1 MFFLCAHN
9 HVKLQKWRHRKTQRL
24 RRQSASGETL
34 MLMRVVVSAAEGE
47 RKHLYSCLVLLH
59 LSFLIFCE
67 GFGFG
72 APQGPPPPAGDWPCS
87 SWSLF
92 AFSRFR
98 LLLPSSCAAARFSIF
113 DRQSFRFSHHGL
125 HSWPTPSTGLG
136 ATFAGTTLDVHVSAQ
151 WGTFGPR
158 KWENRKGNMK
168 IWGGGHTERAFIIL
182 RDDKRINHAGK
193 HFGETFV
200 VFWGGIMIH
209 REKMTDG

>member
-72 APQGPPPPAGDWPCS
+72 APQGPPPQLETGRVLPDRCLLSLVSGFFCLPA
-87 SWSLF
+87 
-92 AFSRFR
+92 A
-98 LLLPSSCAAARFSIF
+98 LLPDF
-113 DRQSFRFSHHGL
+113 QSLTTSHLSFHITA
-125 HSWPTPSTGLG
+125 SNS
-136 ATFAGTTLDVHVSAQ
+136 
-151 WGTFGPR
+151 
-158 KWENRKGNMK
+158 
-168 IWGGGHTERAFIIL
+168 
-182 RDDKRINHAGK
+182 
-193 HFGETFV
+193 
-200 VFWGGIMIH
+200 
-209 REKMTDG
+209 